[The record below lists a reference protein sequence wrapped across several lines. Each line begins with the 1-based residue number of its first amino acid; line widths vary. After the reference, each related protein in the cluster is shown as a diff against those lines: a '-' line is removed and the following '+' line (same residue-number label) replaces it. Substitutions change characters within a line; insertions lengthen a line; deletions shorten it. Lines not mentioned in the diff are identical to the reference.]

1 MRAASLIAV
10 LLVVGS
16 SVSWTSPTS
25 ARGDEVAAPNPNLP
39 DLQEVPAPIPD
50 PPVRRSEPV
59 PAVGPQSVPAL
70 YVAPSDQKT
79 VPVSRESRVY
89 RVRHTQAS
97 KVAEA
102 IDLYL
107 RVKHKIE
114 TPRDD
119 VEGARWTIVAEA
131 SSNSIIA
138 SAERGIQSQIERLV
152 WELDAPTQTF
162 LIQMKIRVKDGDGE
176 FKVWSRPQIIMTI
189 GGQPAM
195 VSVGSR
201 DGMTIEVELTPRV
214 VDEQFD
220 DK

>member
-25 ARGDEVAAPNPNLP
+25 ARGDEVAAPNPNVP
-39 DLQEVPAPIPD
+39 DVQEVPAPIPD
-50 PPVRRSEPV
+50 PPVRRPDPV
-59 PAVGPQSVPAL
+59 PAAAPQDIPAL
-70 YVAPSDQKT
+70 FVAPSNQKT
-79 VPVSRESRVY
+79 VPVPRESRVY
-89 RVRHTQAS
+89 RVIHAEAG

-102 IDLYL
+102 IDLFL
-107 RVKHKIE
+107 RVKH
-114 TPRDD
+114 R
-119 VEGARWTIVAEA
+119 VEAKGEEAAAAPWTIVAEA
-131 SSNSIIA
+131 ASNSIIT
-138 SAERGIQSQIERLV
+138 SAEPRIQGEIEGLV
-152 WELDAPTQTF
+152 RELDAPTPM
-162 LIQMKIRVKDGDGE
+162 LHIEMRIRVKEGDGE
-176 FKVWSRPQIIMTI
+176 FKLWSRPQIMTI
-189 GGQPAM
+189 SGQPAM